1 MKIYIKN
8 INKFVQQ
15 QIKSYVK
22 CYCTGKGDLMCEIYF
37 TDTPAKIKISKI
49 HEYFNYG
56 YYSEQIADLI
66 VKIYKKQVY
75 EKYFKWE
82 WKLRFYLCI
91 IKLKLVF

>member
-49 HEYFNYG
+49 REYFNNG
-56 YYSEQIADLI
+56 YYSEQIAELI

-75 EKYFKWE
+75 EKYFK
-82 WKLRFYLCI
+82 
-91 IKLKLVF
+91 

>member
-1 MKIYIKN
+1 MNRTTRYGWGGSKMRIYIKN
-8 INKFVQQ
+8 IEKFVQQ

-37 TDTPAKIKISKI
+37 TDTQAKIKISKI

-56 YYSEQIADLI
+56 YYSEQIAELI

-75 EKYFKWE
+75 DKYFH
-82 WKLRFYLCI
+82 
-91 IKLKLVF
+91 